1 MQDPANIHTI
11 PPRREPPPRKPV
23 NPDKAI
29 GGGFPDPPPRKP
41 HDPVYDP
48 PLTAYE
54 QMRERHIAQA
64 VRAWPEPP
72 PRKRN

>member
-1 MQDPANIHTI
+1 MQDPANIHTEK
-11 PPRREPPPRKPV
+11 PRRE
-23 NPDKAI
+23 
-29 GGGFPDPPPRKP
+29 PPPRKP

-54 QMRERHIAQA
+54 QMRERHIAKA
-64 VRAWPEPP
+64 VAAWPEPP